1 MTDFCRLSKKHSDA
15 EGVRRAVGSATLA
28 LLASSVLLLSSCLG
42 QQEVDRRH
50 GAHVERGRTV
60 PPSAYAWYA
69 RARHFH
75 RLGQLGL
82 AREAYDAVLDSDP
95 KSGAA
100 WAGLAS
106 TYCEEDPQRAEAA
119 FDKGLARAAETL
131 PLHLARGH
139 CELGWGK
146 PAPALSSARAA
157 FLVDPASPE
166 ASALLVEALAAVGQ
180 RDEAT
185 RVQRGQRLYGR
196 TQGQAPPP
204 EATRTQVDRAL
215 SRGDFALAEA
225 LSLELMTRS
234 TLAARALAL
243 GQREYAAAQAALV
256 ALAAPADVRAWAVLS
271 LTQGTSAEPPSGV
284 GDLGELVT
292 CLWAEKLGTS
302 VGAPA
307 RAAFLKAGGTDA
319 GSTLRAW
326 RADGDPLLAACAARL
341 EAPTSAPP

>member
-1 MTDFCRLSKKHSDA
+1 M
-15 EGVRRAVGSATLA
+15 RASA
-28 LLASSVLLLSSCLG
+28 LLAASALLLSSCLG

-60 PPSAYAWYA
+60 SPSAYAWYA

-106 TYCEEDPQRAEAA
+106 TYCEEDPERAEAA
-119 FDKGLARAAETL
+119 FEKGLARAAETL
-131 PLHLARGH
+131 PLHLARGR

-146 PAPALSSARAA
+146 TAPALSSARLA

-166 ASALLVEALAAVGQ
+166 ANALLVEALAAVGQ

-185 RVQRGQRLYGR
+185 RVQRGQRLYAR
-196 TQGQAPPP
+196 TQDQATPQS
-204 EATRTQVDRAL
+204 ATRTQVDRAL
-215 SRGDFALAEA
+215 SSGDFALAEA

-234 TLAARALAL
+234 TLSARALAL
-243 GQREYAAAQAALV
+243 GQREYAAAEAALV
-256 ALAAPADVRAWAVLS
+256 ALAAPSDVRAWAVLS
-271 LTQGTSAEPPSGV
+271 LTQGIRAEPPG
-284 GDLGELVT
+284 GPGELGELLT
-292 CLWAEKLGTS
+292 CLWAQELRTS
-302 VGAPA
+302 VGTAA
-307 RAAFLKAGGTDA
+307 AAAFLNAGGSDA
-319 GSTLRAW
+319 ASTLRAW
-326 RADGDPLLAACAARL
+326 RIEGDPLLAACAARL

>member
-1 MTDFCRLSKKHSDA
+1 MIGFCKRCEKRS
-15 EGVRRAVGSATLA
+15 ERRGAMRASA
-28 LLASSVLLLSSCLG
+28 LLAASALLLSSCLG

-60 PPSAYAWYA
+60 SPSAYAWYA

-106 TYCEEDPQRAEAA
+106 TYCEEDPERAEAA
-119 FDKGLARAAETL
+119 FEKGLARAAETL
-131 PLHLARGH
+131 PLHLARGR

-146 PAPALSSARAA
+146 TAPALSSARLA
-157 FLVDPASPE
+157 F
-166 ASALLVEALAAVGQ
+166 LVEALAAVGQ

-185 RVQRGQRLYGR
+185 RVQRGQRLYAR
-196 TQGQAPPP
+196 TQDQATPQS
-204 EATRTQVDRAL
+204 ATRTQVDRAL
-215 SRGDFALAEA
+215 SSGDFALAEA

-234 TLAARALAL
+234 TLSARALAL
-243 GQREYAAAQAALV
+243 GQREYAAAEAALV
-256 ALAAPADVRAWAVLS
+256 ALAAPSDVRAWAVLS
-271 LTQGTSAEPPSGV
+271 LTQGIRAEPPG
-284 GDLGELVT
+284 GPGELGELLT
-292 CLWAEKLGTS
+292 CLWAQELRTS
-302 VGAPA
+302 VGTATA
-307 RAAFLKAGGTDA
+307 AAFLNAGGSDA
-319 GSTLRAW
+319 ASTLRAW
-326 RADGDPLLAACAARL
+326 RIEGDPLLAACAARL